1 MCWESL
7 NAGSRMAD
15 FPVDP
20 HLSRTIIASSSRRCL
35 NEVLAIIAML
45 SVPPAFSRPRYAQKA
60 ADKAHKSF
68 ASGYGDHLSLLG
80 AKSKTFIRYL
90 STKCN
95 LH

>member
-1 MCWESL
+1 MCFR
-7 NAGSRMAD
+7 GSRMAD

-35 NEVLAIIAML
+35 SEVLAIIAML

-80 AKSKTFIRYL
+80 AKRS
-90 STKCN
+90 N
-95 LH
+95 